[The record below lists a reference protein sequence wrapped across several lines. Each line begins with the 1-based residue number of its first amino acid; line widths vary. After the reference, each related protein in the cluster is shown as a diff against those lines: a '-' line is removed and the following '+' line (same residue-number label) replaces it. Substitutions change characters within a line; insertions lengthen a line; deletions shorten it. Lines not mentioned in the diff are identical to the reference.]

1 MLCKKQKRYLHNNI
15 IKSYLY
21 RWLKLILWEA
31 FMAERVEEEVVETT
45 SEVVDSSVVEVG
57 SLVEDDVDENAEVVV
72 VESEEVTE
80 EEKSTA
86 ATKDEKKKLKA
97 FRFDRTQAKEFML
110 DGQSL
115 NVSIYKRVDVSFK
128 TDNSVSLNDIAEDIE
143 RQIRHILSLVKAQ
156 DVVILDQKNHELHYG
171 KSNLGCTV
179 MVPYSERLSL
189 TLTNIKRILDKMYQ
203 EYGKTVIFRM
213 KTKDVAKIHYNQ
225 NVSSK
230 FFFKGFVAT
239 SHSDGFETEN
249 GFKRDSEN
257 YIKSAAFI
265 ANDAGLSKEDVSVF
279 NRYNLTLTRLG
290 LFNEGQEAE
299 GYDYYLPFRRK
310 LSFITYGIGIN
321 DANKKY
327 VKRNVINISL
337 MMQDIL
343 QNTKKVV
350 TGILLSKDSTEF
362 EINKFQDVFKD
373 NVLSEF
379 TGFETESY
387 ENETFETEIN
397 MINENLIDAASEA

>member
-1 MLCKKQKRYLHNNI
+1 
-15 IKSYLY
+15 
-21 RWLKLILWEA
+21 
-31 FMAERVEEEVVETT
+31 MAEQMENEVVETT

-72 VESEEVTE
+72 VGSEEVVSE
-80 EEKSTA
+80 EEKSS
-86 ATKDEKKKLKA
+86 ATKDDKKNKLKA
-97 FRFDRTQAKEFML
+97 FRFDRTQAKEFMI
-110 DGQSL
+110 DGQTL

-128 TDNSVSLNDIAEDIE
+128 TDSSISLIDIANNIE
-143 RQIRHILSLVKAQ
+143 NQIRHILALVKAQ
-156 DVVILDQKNHELHYG
+156 DVVILDQKSREYHYG

-189 TLTNIKRILDKMYQ
+189 TLTNIKRILDKTYQ

-225 NVSSK
+225 NLASK

-249 GFKRDSEN
+249 GFKRSSEN

-265 ANDAGLSKEDVSVF
+265 ANNAGLSKEDVSVF

-290 LFNEGQEAE
+290 LFTEGAEGE

-310 LSFITYGIGIN
+310 ISFISYGIDIN
-321 DANKKY
+321 DANEKY
-327 VKRNVINISL
+327 VNRNVINISL

-350 TGILLSKDSTEF
+350 TGILLSKNSEEF
-362 EINKFQDVFKD
+362 PISKFQDVFKD
-373 NVLSEF
+373 NVLNSF
-379 TGFETESY
+379 TGFESESY

-397 MINENLIDAASEA
+397 MINDNLIDGASEEA

>member
-1 MLCKKQKRYLHNNI
+1 
-15 IKSYLY
+15 
-21 RWLKLILWEA
+21 
-31 FMAERVEEEVVETT
+31 MAEQMENEVVETT
-45 SEVVDSSVVEVG
+45 SEVVDSSVVEIG
-57 SLVEDDVDENAEVVV
+57 SLIEDESDETEVVV
-72 VESEEVTE
+72 GSEVAEKSE
-80 EEKSTA
+80 EEKSSA
-86 ATKDEKKKLKA
+86 AKEDKKNKLKA
-97 FRFDRTQAKEFML
+97 FRFDRTQAKEFMI
-110 DGQSL
+110 DGQAL

-128 TDNSVSLNDIAEDIE
+128 TDSSVSLTDIANNIE
-143 RQIRHILSLVKAQ
+143 NQIRHILALVKAQ
-156 DVVILDQKNHELHYG
+156 DVVILDQKNREYHYG

-203 EYGKTVIFRM
+203 EYGKTIIFRM

-225 NVSSK
+225 NLASK

-249 GFKRDSEN
+249 GFKRSSEN

-265 ANDAGLSKEDVSVF
+265 ANDAGMSKEDVSIF

-290 LFNEGQEAE
+290 LFTEGAE
-299 GYDYYLPFRRK
+299 GGYDYYLPFRRK
-310 LSFITYGIGIN
+310 ITLISYGIDLN
-321 DANKKY
+321 DANEKY
-327 VKRNVINISL
+327 VIRNVINISL

-350 TGILLSKDSTEF
+350 TGILLSKNSEEF
-362 EINKFQDVFKD
+362 TISKFQDVFKD
-373 NVLSEF
+373 NVLSSF

-387 ENETFETEIN
+387 ENETFETEVN
-397 MINENLIDAASEA
+397 MINDNLIDGASEA